1 MQMSERSEFLRRLIF
16 ISHNWEPE
24 GQRHLRHLL
33 LLTFLGKAKKVS
45 GSRATP
51 DQQTS
56 STDIR
61 NFSK

>member
-1 MQMSERSEFLRRLIF
+1 
-16 ISHNWEPE
+16 
-24 GQRHLRHLL
+24 